1 MTGLN
6 LSNVQFTK
14 NSDVVNPDS
23 EIFNTSYVNTLEGDD
38 QIIGTA
44 SINGDF
50 ALGAF
55 VEVAAQDLN
64 AISSVDLSAEATFAI
79 YGIKNQGVI
88 NTAKGDDILSG
99 TAEAKISASA
109 ETVSQAIAIAQ
120 EADAIAIAE
129 AFASINVKTTAV
141 GIDNSAGAI
150 YTGRGN
156 DGVGSD
162 AIGGISAV
170 AVATVDTVAI
180 VEGISEAPT
189 SQGLTAFAQA
199 IATSLAK
206 ASITAIGIQ
215 NTGGILNTGDDSD
228 SVRATASTNR
238 DKFETTSAF
247 GFISVSSIPNSQAL
261 AQAVAN
267 ATASVSDKAI
277 AIDNTKGLI
286 TTGNGDDSIEAAAL
300 AFNKAIAIDNTRGL
314 ISTGSGDDL
323 IVANAT
329 ASESYGIFGGTID
342 TGNGHDRVIAS
353 SFGGG
358 VNIKTREGNDFVEGF
373 GNAKVEGGK
382 GYDTLSLIAYN
393 KDNFQISFGSGNNN
407 TVIFQLDGITM
418 TTTGFEQFNF
428 ANNVSYTYNALHV

>member
-6 LSNVQFTK
+6 LSNVQFTN
-14 NSDVVNPDS
+14 NSDVVNPGS
-23 EIFNTSYVNTLEGDD
+23 EIFNTSSVNTLQGDD

-55 VEVAAQDLN
+55 VEVASQDLN
-64 AISSVDLSAEATFAI
+64 AISSADLSAEATVAI

-109 ETVSQAIAIAQ
+109 ETVSQAVAIAQ
-120 EADAIAIAE
+120 EADATAIARS
-129 AFASINVKTTAV
+129 FASINVTTTAV
-141 GIDNSAGAI
+141 GIDNSGGAI
-150 YTGRGN
+150 YTGSGN
-156 DGVGSD
+156 DGIGSD

-170 AVATVDTVAI
+170 AVATVDASAI
-180 VEGISEAPT
+180 VEAISEAPT
-189 SQGLTAFAQA
+189 SQGLTAFAEA

-206 ASITAIGIQ
+206 ASITAIGIK
-215 NTGGILNTGDDSD
+215 NAGGILNTGDDSD
-228 SVRATASTNR
+228 TVSATASTNPNPNQ
-238 DKFETTSAF
+238 FQIASGFAF
-247 GFISVSSIPNSQAL
+247 TNSIPNSQAL

-277 AIDNTKGLI
+277 AIDNTKGFI

-300 AFNKAIAIDNTRGL
+300 ASDKAIAIDNTRGL

-323 IVANAT
+323 IVAYAT

-342 TGNGHDRVIAS
+342 TGNGDDRVIAS

-373 GNAKVEGGK
+373 GNAKVEGGI

-428 ANNVSYTYNALHV
+428 ANNVSYTYNTIV